1 MTPGGSSKD
10 PAARG
15 RSIANLRRGGQT
27 PDGSQR
33 VTHGAFRRVVDAGD
47 LDAKARTIFDAL
59 AADAP
64 LRDPSGELPA
74 ADAVT
79 VKLLADALVRLDDVA
94 DYLRRHGLEDAKGEL
109 RVSALDVERRLQ
121 ATAADLAARLGM
133 SPRARAQLGLDLA
146 RMMSAGDALDAHLRD
161 RYGEG
166 DDV

>member
-47 LDAKARTIFDAL
+47 RDAKARTIFDAL

-79 VKLLADALVRLDDVA
+79 VKLLADALVRLDDSRTTCA
-94 DYLRRHGLEDAKGEL
+94 GAAWRTRRASCASRPWSGGC
-109 RVSALDVERRLQ
+109 RRRRR
-121 ATAADLAARLGM
+121 TSRTG
-133 SPRARAQLGLDLA
+133 SG
-146 RMMSAGDALDAHLRD
+146 
-161 RYGEG
+161 
-166 DDV
+166 